1 MAGRT
6 KPKTRRRWIDRH
18 AHSLQ
23 ARARTMAVAQLET
36 RAEQEFQS
44 QITTARIK
52 LYQAE
57 DGEDATDLL
66 SLLAVVIGTPCD
78 YGALVHGRTDWVRQL
93 HGALRTIQALCLEGY
108 RWRSAYAPA
117 MDRALELAATQ
128 DLGEITPDL
137 RKHWEQAWLDACHLS
152 NLIDQHAVTADTVAG
167 AFEK

>member
-6 KPKTRRRWIDRH
+6 KPQTRRRWIDRH

-57 DGEDATDLL
+57 DGEDATELL

-128 DLGEITPDL
+128 DLGEITPEL
-137 RKHWEQAWLDACHLS
+137 RKHWEQAWMDACHLS

-167 AFEK
+167 AFA